1 MGGKHGIGI
10 PTLPRFQTGSLEA
23 PTVASTFVPG
33 AERPMDAT
41 AKQRR
46 MEQAWTEQ
54 GLQTSEGMNGQKM
67 SRS

>member
-23 PTVASTFVPG
+23 PSVASTFVPG

-46 MEQAWTEQ
+46 MEQAH
-54 GLQTSEGMNGQKM
+54 GAGTSNIGGDE
-67 SRS
+67 RSENVS